1 MVYLIIGLT
10 CTVFQ
15 GTADDEEE
23 IYTKDIR
30 ELQSRRNQE
39 TTNIE
44 TNTSEM
50 LGETESKT
58 NNNLA
63 SNSNT
68 SSNSNSNQENKK
80 KWVKFTDES
89 TARNSLHESFAEDFH
104 NDLER
109 IDKFENNFVDIPQ
122 PLFSDV
128 QVNNNTT
135 YSYEPVET
143 AAEVQTE
150 PTVFVP
156 PKPSRRNSILQSI
169 IYLKQPKFYIALLT
183 IVTTKFSQFIF
194 FTLFPS
200 YLYVRVDT
208 LKIHH
213 ATTLVGCLAVV
224 GLCFTAVAVWIN
236 AHTTKRP
243 VLLWLLCW
251 LGSCGYISKYIAMCS
266 YVMYIVYTGWHSKG
280 ILETVIPRTMGNI
293 F

>member
-1 MVYLIIGLT
+1 M
-10 CTVFQ
+10 Q

-23 IYTKDIR
+23 IYSKEVR
-30 ELQSRRNQE
+30 ELQSRRDQE
-39 TTNIE
+39 TADIQSKASEVGTEAEE
-44 TNTSEM
+44 TTSNFPSNDS
-50 LGETESKT
+50 TPAS
-58 NNNLA
+58 NNN
-63 SNSNT
+63 NNFE
-68 SSNSNSNQENKK
+68 ENRK

-89 TARNSLHESFAEDFH
+89 VARNSLHESFAEEFN

-109 IDKFENNFVDIPQ
+109 IDKLDNNAVNIPK

-135 YSYEPVET
+135 YSYEPVGT
-143 AAEVQTE
+143 TSNDNPE

-156 PKPSRRNSILQSI
+156 PARTRRSSVLHNMT
-169 IYLKQPKFYIALLT
+169 YLKQPQFYMALLT

-208 LKIHH
+208 LKVHH
-213 ATTLVGCLAVV
+213 ASVLVGCLAIT
-224 GLCFTAVAVWIN
+224 GLCFTAIAVWIN

-251 LGSCGYISKYIAMCS
+251 VGSCGYISKYKTDFQ
-266 YVMYIVYTGWHSKG
+266 IVAEWK
-280 ILETVIPRTMGNI
+280 LKVFI
-293 F
+293 FQKVFVTL